1 MKKAFI
7 LSGNWRFILPLLV
20 MIAITFGG
28 IASTFFLLR
37 NEAIATHKQIAD
49 LHARTFEEN
58 FAQIMETLDHTM
70 ERIPLLSNQHVDP
83 KLLTEIFSEFLDN
96 SPYVRSFS
104 LLDESGTIHVSSYVP
119 NINQKIDIQ
128 NFLPVPFID
137 MPLLRIGV
145 PHAGR
150 DFFSAHA
157 STPSKPIA
165 PKSLSFIPVMKKV
178 SFGRKP
184 YYLMATLNTDYFA
197 NRYTHSLPLNEGS
210 VSLWRIDGILLFST
224 DTHLALGSSFF
235 NLTQPSTENTFFE
248 NLQRSSVSLIG
259 AQRLARTAPF
269 IVDIT
274 MNQDI
279 ALQYWKEERNKM
291 LWISTLLISL
301 CGVLGFTLF
310 LRNYKEVERQQKQLN
325 YEKQFRLAMEATQ
338 TGLWTWNY
346 QTDTITWDTQCFSL
360 LDYAPDAFVPSL
372 DKIQE
377 LTHQED
383 MLFSIFS
390 LKEQLKSNP
399 TYIVERRMKTSAN
412 AWRWIQI
419 RGKVTEFSS
428 DGEPLFITGVYINI
442 DAQKQAEQLHL
453 AAVAFDTQD
462 AIIITDAHTK
472 IVKVNQAFT
481 KITGYDSTEV
491 LGKTPNIL
499 KSGIHDKAF
508 YALMWKALN
517 EEGFWQGEIWN
528 KRKNGDVYAEYTTI
542 TSIKDDDNVTTHYL
556 ANFSDITTQKVSQK
570 QIEDLAYRDP
580 LTHLGNRHLFD
591 ETLLKVLLHVNHNH
605 HFGALIFLDLDY
617 FKELND
623 THGHDAGD
631 MLLVQV
637 GKRLRDC
644 TREND
649 TVARLG
655 GDEFVIL
662 LENVGTNEKQ
672 ASEQS
677 NIVASKILIHL
688 NKPFSLAY
696 GNYSVSASIG
706 ITIFSDTTKN
716 SEELLKE
723 ADQAMYEAKKKGRNQ
738 ICSYSNLKDA

>member
-1 MKKAFI
+1 MMA
-7 LSGNWRFILPLLV
+7 V
-20 MIAITFGG
+20 TFGG

-37 NEAIATHKQIAD
+37 NEAISTHKQIAQ

-58 FAQIMETLDHTM
+58 FAQILETLNHTM
-70 ERIPLLSNQHVDP
+70 ERIPLLSDNLVEP
-83 KLLTEIFSEFLDN
+83 ELLSEVFTEFLDN

-104 LLDESGTIHVSSYVP
+104 LLDETGTIRASSYAP
-119 NINQKIDIQ
+119 NLNQKINIQ
-128 NFLPVPFID
+128 NFLPVPFAD

-145 PHAGR
+145 PWSGR
-150 DFFSAHA
+150 DFNSAHA
-157 STPSKPIA
+157 STMSKPIT
-165 PKSLSFIPVMKKV
+165 PKSLSFIPVMKKI
-178 SFGRKP
+178 SFGEKP
-184 YYLMATLNTDYFA
+184 YYLIVTLNTDYFA
-197 NRYTHSLPLNEGS
+197 NRYSSSLPLQEGS

-224 DTHLALGSSFF
+224 DTSLALGSSFF
-235 NLTQPSTENTFFE
+235 KSIPSDADEPFFE
-248 NLQRSSVSLIG
+248 TLKRFSTNLIS
-259 AQRLARTAPF
+259 AQHLARTYPF
-269 IVDIT
+269 VVDIR
-274 MNQDI
+274 MNQEV
-279 ALQYWKEERNKM
+279 ALYYWKQERNKV
-291 LWISTLLISL
+291 LWVSIVLLSL
-301 CGVLGFTLF
+301 CGGLGLTLF
-310 LRNYKEVERQQKQLN
+310 LRNYKEVERQQKQLT

-372 DKIQE
+372 DKMQE
-377 LTHQED
+377 LTHVED
-383 MLFSIFS
+383 MHASILS
-390 LKEQLKSNP
+390 IKEQIKS
-399 TYIVERRMKTSAN
+399 TTSYIVERRMRTSN
-412 AWRWIQI
+412 GEWRWIQI
-419 RGKVTEFSS
+419 RGKVTEFSLQ
-428 DGEPLFITGVYINI
+428 GEPLFITGVYINI
-442 DAQKQAEQLHL
+442 DTQKQAEQLHL

-462 AIIITDAHTK
+462 AIVITDAHTK

-499 KSGIHDKAF
+499 KSGMHDKAF
-508 YALMWKALN
+508 YAAMWKALN

-528 KRKNGDVYAEYTTI
+528 KRKNGDVYAEHTTI
-542 TSIKDDDNVTTHYL
+542 TSIKNDTNVTTHYL

-580 LTHLGNRHLFD
+580 LTRLGNRHLFD
-591 ETLLKVLLHVNHNH
+591 ETLLKVLLHVNQNH

-623 THGHDAGD
+623 TFGHNAGD

-662 LENVGTNEKQ
+662 LENVGRNETQ
-672 ASEQS
+672 ALEQAK
-677 NIVASKILIHL
+677 NIASKILIHI
-688 NKPFSLAY
+688 NKPFALTH

-706 ITIFSDTTKN
+706 ISVFNEASKN
-716 SEELLKE
+716 AEELLKE

-738 ICSYSNLKDA
+738 ICSHR